1 MIYNLV
7 YNVNR
12 HTLNFSVLYN
22 HQQRTSN
29 PDAEPGEREESM
41 NRARRKRL
49 SEALDLILQAKDIL
63 DEVKDEEQEAFDNL
77 PENFQY
83 GERGEQMEEYIS
95 DIEEAFDN
103 LEEAEGLISEI

>member
-1 MIYNLV
+1 
-7 YNVNR
+7 
-12 HTLNFSVLYN
+12 
-22 HQQRTSN
+22 
-29 PDAEPGEREESM
+29 M
-41 NRARRKRL
+41 NRARRMRL
-49 SEALDLILQAKDIL
+49 SDALELIAQAKDIL
-63 DEVKDEEQEAFDNL
+63 DEEQEAFDNL

>member
-1 MIYNLV
+1 MYYCYLLLIHV
-7 YNVNR
+7 
-12 HTLNFSVLYN
+12 SVLYSY
-22 HQQRTSN
+22 QQRTTN
-29 PDAEPGEREESM
+29 PDTEPGEREEIM

-49 SEALDLILQAKDIL
+49 SDALELIAQAKDIL

-103 LEEAEGLISEI
+103 LEEAEELISDI